1 MILREYQLEDL
12 NYLKGKARC
21 ALFNEPR
28 TGKTPTAI
36 SWLRIRKCT
45 TCLVVCPA
53 SAIPGWE
60 YELSEWYDGIHIYA
74 CTSPKKQKKDNTVAE
89 FVSDIAPKV
98 LIISYDTLKTTRNR
112 EGYVDILKKA
122 KIEGIAVDEAH
133 RLRGRDTATAIAV
146 FRLSR
151 VIPNVIALTGTP
163 AFGKP
168 EDLFAILQ
176 LLFPQK
182 YTSYWRWVD
191 EWCTVYNGY
200 NEKADKEYKDVRG
213 IKKSKR
219 DELVRIL
226 TTFSTIRKRSDV
238 MPWLPCTTK
247 LQVCLPLST
256 KQKYY
261 LTELENWF
269 RVDDIVVEGVL
280 DRLIR
285 YRQICDSPELLGL
298 DTKSPKLDWIKQ
310 YLKDYPE
317 ESVIIFSNFTEY
329 LKILNRELEGSAM
342 IVGATPV
349 KKRGELCRQFQNG
362 DIKVLLINI
371 QAGREALTLDRAD
384 TTIFTDKYPP
394 IGSIEQAEARFLA
407 TTEEQAHRGHKIVEL
422 MMDNSYDKEI
432 YKMLNSRAREVDII
446 NNYNK
451 YLERK

>member
-1 MILREYQLEDL
+1 MNLREYQIEDL
-12 NYLKGKARC
+12 NYLKDKARC

-28 TGKTPTAI
+28 TGKTPTSI
-36 SWLRIRKCT
+36 SWLIIRRCT
-45 TCLVVCPA
+45 SCLIVCPA

-60 YELSEWYDGIHIYA
+60 QELTNWYEGIHIYTCA
-74 CTSPKKQKKDNTVAE
+74 GTKKQKDTAVSRFIQAE
-89 FVSDIAPKV
+89 EPKAI
-98 LIISYDTLKTTRNR
+98 IISYDSLKTTSTRD
-112 EGYVDILKKA
+112 GYVDVLKKA
-122 KIEGIAVDEAH
+122 KLQGAVVDEAH
-133 RLRGRDTATAIAV
+133 RLRGRTTATAMAV
-146 FRLSR
+146 FRLAR
-151 VIPNVIALTGTP
+151 QVPNVIALTGTP

-168 EDLFAILQ
+168 EDLFAILH

-191 EWCTVYNGY
+191 EWCSVYKGY
-200 NEKADKEYKDVRG
+200 NNNSGVEFTQVTG

-247 LQVCLPLST
+247 VQVSLPLST

-261 LTELENWF
+261 LTELDKWF
-269 RVDDIVVEGVL
+269 RVDDVIVEGVL

-298 DTKSPKLDWIKQ
+298 DTKSPKTDWIKQ

-317 ESVIIFSNFTEY
+317 ESVIIFSNFTQY
-329 LKILNRELEGSAM
+329 LHILNREIKDSAM
-342 IVGATPV
+342 IVGSTPI
-349 KKRGELCRQFQNG
+349 KKRGEICKDFQAG
-362 DIKVLLINI
+362 KFKVLLINI

-394 IGSIEQAEARFLA
+394 IGAIDQAEARFLA

-451 YLERK
+451 YLERI